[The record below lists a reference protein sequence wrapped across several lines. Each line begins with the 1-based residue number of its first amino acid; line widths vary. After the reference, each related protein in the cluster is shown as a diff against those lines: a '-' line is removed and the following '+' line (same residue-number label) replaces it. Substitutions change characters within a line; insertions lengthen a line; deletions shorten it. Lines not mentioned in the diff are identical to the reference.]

1 MSKPYDALQIAM
13 KIRGAIKHM
22 EHTGFIPASHAGV
35 ATGYVTSPEKERYPM
50 SEPDTGHLP
59 LDRSALRDGY
69 TLCVENATRLIAD
82 ARTLKDARRYR
93 SAYLI
98 LSLALEELG
107 GALQLYEA
115 GGVGVSNWE
124 EWWRRYESHPREL
137 GSPALDLARMEK
149 ADERFALMRD
159 ELVYVEFDTHL
170 GAFMPP
176 RADDDPDLHELFDI
190 DAAYAETLLNALP
203 THAFERWE
211 FQEAVEQ
218 SPDIALSALYALVE
232 QTASEEPTVSERDL
246 LYAIARD
253 LGRPPDEFTAGYEQW
268 KKATPKA
275 RIYLDVLRRAQN
287 RLKKEGEVKETG

>member
-1 MSKPYDALQIAM
+1 MSKTYDELQKAI
-13 KIRGAIKHM
+13 KIQGAIRQM
-22 EHTGFIPASHAGV
+22 ERVRLTPH
-35 ATGYVTSPEKERYPM
+35 SPPETRTEQTTTLRKEAPPIG
-50 SEPDTGHLP
+50 STDAEPPP
-59 LDRSALRDGY
+59 LDRPALRDGY
-69 TLCVENATRLIAD
+69 TLCVENATGLIAD
-82 ARTLKDARRYR
+82 ARTLKDTGRYR

-124 EWWRRYESHPREL
+124 EWWQRYSTHPRIL
-137 GSPALDLARMEK
+137 VSPALDLARMEK

-176 RADDDPDLHELFDI
+176 RADDDTDLHAIFDTE
-190 DAAYAETLLNALP
+190 AAYAETLLNALP

-268 KKATPKA
+268 KKVTPKA